1 MTNPVDTF
9 FGAWGMDDDTD
20 RASAISA
27 CMTASATYA
36 DPRSGGLLAG
46 TDAITTYVSMFSANA
61 PGWSARVV
69 KSDEIA
75 GTRRVTVAFGGPG
88 PDGSDMIQH
97 GQYFIDFDDTR
108 IARMVGFVGTGA
120 PE

>member
-1 MTNPVDTF
+1 MANPVDTF
-9 FGAWGMDDDTD
+9 FAAWGMSSDAD
-20 RASAISA
+20 RSAAISG

-36 DPRSGGLLAG
+36 DPRSNGVLTGVE
-46 TDAITTYVSMFSANA
+46 AITTYVSMFSANA
-61 PGWSARVV
+61 PGWSASVV

-75 GTRRVTVAFGGPG
+75 GSHRVTVAVGGPG
-88 PDGSDMIQH
+88 PDGAQITQY
-97 GQYFIDFDDTR
+97 GQYFIDLNGAQ